1 MQPVKMKRVNRSRQ
15 TSIAA
20 IAAVPAGPS
29 V

>member
-1 MQPVKMKRVNRSRQ
+1 MQHVKLKHVQRTRQ

-20 IAAVPAGPS
+20 IAAVLAGPS